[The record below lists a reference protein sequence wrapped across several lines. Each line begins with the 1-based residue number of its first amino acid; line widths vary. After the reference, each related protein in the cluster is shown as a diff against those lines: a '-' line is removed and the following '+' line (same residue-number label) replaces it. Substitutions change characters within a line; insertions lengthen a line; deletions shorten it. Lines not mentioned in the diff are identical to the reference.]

1 MNKFIQAY
9 NTNFSLCPCPKNP
22 SQNSSN
28 NITNYLHYPK
38 FYKPPTLSKLHH
50 DQKKKKRKNTTLQK
64 CSKTNIT
71 TWSIIQCPKFQQ
83 DHTTKWQCLTI
94 KLSMKHEATLFQ
106 TKKTK
111 EKLTLISMW
120 EYGAWVLGSW
130 RIPSSSFHSNDGWYF
145 LPWEVRKEG
154 PLEESDI
161 LMQWKD
167 GFESGFHQ
175 KWVCS
180 KSAQEHKDLK
190 KY

>member
-9 NTNFSLCPCPKNP
+9 NTKFSLCPCPKNL

-50 DQKKKKRKNTTLQK
+50 DKKKKKNTTLQK

-106 TKKTK
+106 TKKNQRKTHLDLHLRIWSMGLGVLK
-111 EKLTLISMW
+111 DPLLIIPFKWWMIYLAMRSEKRGSIGRKWHFDAMKR
-120 EYGAWVLGSW
+120 WVW
-130 RIPSSSFHSNDGWYF
+130 
-145 LPWEVRKEG
+145 
-154 PLEESDI
+154 
-161 LMQWKD
+161 
-167 GFESGFHQ
+167 
-175 KWVCS
+175 KWVS
-180 KSAQEHKDLK
+180 PKMGV
-190 KY
+190 